1 MSRMTNVV
9 HLAGE
14 IVIGRGRQMEENL
27 NCKFLH
33 TEIPD
38 LPSEG
43 FAPPYPPP
51 AAETGYT
58 ASILFPFIYSEFA
71 SNCIIFSL
79 EVVAK
84 GPLVC
89 SVATHHYRKQ
99 TVTLDGLEILTIQT
113 L

>member
-43 FAPPYPPP
+43 FAPPPTPSRCRDRVYSFNFVPLH
-51 AAETGYT
+51 
-58 ASILFPFIYSEFA
+58 LFGICLKLHNF
-71 SNCIIFSL
+71 
-79 EVVAK
+79 
-84 GPLVC
+84 
-89 SVATHHYRKQ
+89 
-99 TVTLDGLEILTIQT
+99 LT
-113 L
+113 